1 MLPRFLNGACSAKRL
16 KRLLRTRRHTVQ
28 QTVGCRD
35 KYKSEATMKMQSGSL
50 SGTNAAVWKLLRR
63 TWLRV
68 IVALFV
74 AGFSASFVGAQG
86 TASND
91 EEYGKKIHE
100 YTTEPFFITTLV
112 DHLPASSTVPSPDK
126 ILGHIVGAPGFL
138 TYSKDIYRY
147 YDELAKASPRVKVFR
162 VGKSEEGRDFLLV
175 AVSDEANIAQL
186 DHLRDITAKLADP
199 RKISDADAKQLVAMG
214 KPFYWASGSI
224 HSPETGSPEMLME
237 LAYRLAVEDTPF
249 IENIRKNAIFLITPV
264 VEVDGHDRMVD
275 SWNYKKTYPDKP
287 QPDLVYWGHYV
298 QHDNNRDGIAMG
310 LKLSQM
316 MMQEF
321 FYWHP
326 QVLHDLH
333 EAEPYLYVSTGTGPY
348 NAWLDPIVV
357 SEWQKFAYNDVQ
369 GLTERGVVGVWTH
382 GFYDGWAPNYM
393 FYVANGHNSI
403 GRFYETEGNSTPETK
418 EVEVGPSATSR
429 TWFRPNP
436 PLPKVLWSLRD
447 NTNLEESGVL
457 LSLDYTAQHGQE
469 LLKDFY
475 EKSKRSVA
483 KATTE
488 GPAAWAIVNDGR
500 RPALAAQLANLL
512 QRQGVEVQKLEE
524 DFEVKDTVAAG
535 KPADGKADAKAEEQD
550 GDKSKKERSRKS
562 KEEAVAE
569 MPAETKG
576 TKLPL
581 GSYIIRMD
589 QPYSRMADMLLDT
602 QYYSTNDPRP
612 YDDTGWT
619 LGPLRNVKTVRITD
633 PAILKVPMTLVDT
646 NAKYD
651 GGGVIPP
658 HAEKGKA
665 PAVKFYV
672 INATGEPS
680 LATLRYRLKDVKF
693 FAAEDG
699 FEAGGQKFVAGSFIL
714 PMEGNPADLDM
725 RLNSAARELG
735 VRVASAESVPDVA
748 RHEVGVPRIALMHNW
763 TDTQNEGWF
772 RLALEETGVPYSY
785 ISDITVRNTPN
796 LREKY
801 DVILFPPTFYGLEQ
815 ILNGIPARKQ
825 ADGSEAGGPIPWE
838 TSSVTPNFGIIDH
851 APDIRGGLGY
861 DGVAHLKAFIEDGG
875 LFIPIGPSSH
885 LPIDLGITDTVSI
898 RDTHQLQAQGMIAR
912 ATVEDKASPITY
924 GYDDSLGVYFSQGP
938 VFSVSVG
945 GRFGRFFGAEGGA
958 SRPSGRGSLTDPD
971 IPQGRAWTPP
981 EPPVHRSRAEQ
992 ELYVNPDLRSYL
1004 SSFLPPPAL
1013 YPRVVLRFA
1022 DEKQLWISGMLAGAS
1037 ELADAPAIV
1046 DVPVGKGH
1054 VVLFATNPMWRQET
1068 QGEFMLLLNAA
1079 LNFDHLDAG
1088 RKMPAPKAEKSSS
1101 TAAQE

>member
-1 MLPRFLNGACSAKRL
+1 MMRNP
-16 KRLLRTRRHTVQ
+16 
-28 QTVGCRD
+28 
-35 KYKSEATMKMQSGSL
+35 SGNL
-50 SGTNAAVWKLLRR
+50 CEFAPSGRYLLRR
-63 TWLRV
+63 ISLL
-68 IVALFV
+68 AFAAFLF
-74 AGFSASFVGAQG
+74 ACSTGRLAGAQS
-86 TASND
+86 ARAND

-100 YTTEPFFITTLV
+100 FTTEPFFLTDLV
-112 DHLPASSTVPSPDK
+112 DHLPASATVPSPDK
-126 ILGHIVGAPGFL
+126 ILGHIVGAPDFL

-147 YDELAKASPRVKVFR
+147 YDELAKASPRVKVYR
-162 VGKSEEGRDFLLV
+162 VGKSEEGRDFLLI

-199 RKISDADAKQLVAMG
+199 RKITDADALQLIAGG

-249 IENIRKNAIFLITPV
+249 IQNIRKNAVFLITPI
-264 VEVDGHDRMVD
+264 VEVDGHDRVVD
-275 SWNYKKTYPDKP
+275 SWNYKKANPDKP

-316 MMQEF
+316 MMQDF

-333 EAEPYLYVSTGTGPY
+333 ESIPYLYVSTGTGPY
-348 NAWLDPIVV
+348 NAWLDPIVIN
-357 SEWQKFAYNDVQ
+357 EWQKFAYNDVE
-369 GLTERGVVGVWTH
+369 GLTERGVIGVWTH

-403 GRFYETEGNSTPETK
+403 GRFYETYGNSTPETK
-418 EVEVGPSATSR
+418 EAELPPSSTSR
-429 TWFRPNP
+429 AWFRPNP
-436 PLPKVLWSLRD
+436 PLPKVMWSLRN

-475 EKSKRSVA
+475 EKSKRSVL

-512 QRQGVEVQKLEE
+512 QKQGAEVQKLEQ
-524 DFEVKDTVAAG
+524 DFEVKEKAS
-535 KPADGKADAKAEEQD
+535 PAPKGGDAKAEGKT
-550 GDKSKKERSRKS
+550 GDNAKTEKSEKSKDEANAKKT
-562 KEEAVAE
+562 EEAKA
-569 MPAETKG
+569 TR
-576 TKLPL
+576 LPL

-589 QPYSRMADMLLDT
+589 QPYSRMVDMLLDT
-602 QYYSTNDPRP
+602 QYYSTSDPRP

-633 PAILKVPMTLVDT
+633 TAILKAPMTLVDT
-646 NAKYD
+646 AAKFE

-658 HAEKGKA
+658 HSEKGKVA
-665 PAVKFYV
+665 PAAKFYV

-680 LATLRYRLKDVKF
+680 LATLRFRLKDVKF

-699 FEAGGQKFVAGSFIL
+699 FEAAGQKFVPGTFIL
-714 PMEGNPADLDM
+714 PLEGNPADLDL
-725 RLNSAARELG
+725 RLNKAAHELG
-735 VRVASAESVPDVA
+735 VRVTSAESVPEVA

-772 RLALEETGVPYSY
+772 RLALEETGVPYAY
-785 ISDITVRNTPN
+785 ISDITVRNTAN

-801 DVILFPPTFYGLEQ
+801 DVILFPPTFFGLQQ
-815 ILNGIPARKQ
+815 ILNGIPARTGP
-825 ADGSEAGGPIPWE
+825 DGNEAGSPIPWQNSA
-838 TSSVTPNFGIIDH
+838 TTPNFGGVDE
-851 APDIRGGLGY
+851 AADIRGGLGF
-861 DGVAHLKAFIEDGG
+861 DGLAHLKKFIEDGG
-875 LFIPIGPSSH
+875 LFIPIGPSTH
-885 LPIDLGITDTVSI
+885 LPIELGMTDTVI
-898 RDTHQLQAQGMIAR
+898 INDTHQLQARGMIAR
-912 ATVEDKASPITY
+912 ATVEDKADPITY
-924 GYDDSLGVYFSQGP
+924 GYDDSVAVYFNQAP
-938 VFSVSVG
+938 VFKVSVA
-945 GRFGRFFGAEGGA
+945 GRFGAFFGGDAGG
-958 SRPSGRGSLTDPD
+958 SRPSGRGSMTDPD
-971 IPQGRAWTPP
+971 IPQGRAWTEP
-981 EPPVHRSRAEQ
+981 EAPVHRSKAEQ
-992 ELYVNPDLRSYL
+992 ELYVSPDLRSDL
-1004 SSFLPPPAL
+1004 SSFLPPASL

-1022 DEKQLWISGMLAGAS
+1022 GEKDLWISGMLAGGS

-1046 DVPVGKGH
+1046 DVPLGRGH

-1068 QGEFMLLLNAA
+1068 QGSFMLLLNAA
-1079 LNFDHLDAG
+1079 LNFDHLNAG
-1088 RKMPAPKAEKSSS
+1088 RKAPAPTGAKPP
-1101 TAAQE
+1101 AAASKP

>member
-1 MLPRFLNGACSAKRL
+1 MRIQSRSLSEFAAAKRN
-16 KRLLRTRRHTVQ
+16 LLRTIWLPL
-28 QTVGCRD
+28 G
-35 KYKSEATMKMQSGSL
+35 ATF
-50 SGTNAAVWKLLRR
+50 
-63 TWLRV
+63 
-68 IVALFV
+68 LF
-74 AGFSASFVGAQG
+74 AGFTAALAGAQG
-86 TASND
+86 TQAND
-91 EEYGKKIHE
+91 EEYGKKIRE
-100 YTTEPFFITTLV
+100 FTTEPYFITDLV
-112 DHLPASSTVPSPDK
+112 NHLPTSATVPSPDK

-138 TYSKDIYRY
+138 TYSKDIYSY

-199 RKISDADAKQLVAMG
+199 RKITDAEAQQLISIG

-237 LAYRLAVEDTPF
+237 LAYRLAVEDSPF

-275 SWNYKKTYPDKP
+275 SWNYKKANPDKP

-316 MMQEF
+316 MMSTF

-333 EAEPYLYVSTGTGPY
+333 ESIPYLYVSTGTGPY
-348 NAWLDPIVV
+348 NAWLDPIVI

-369 GLTERGVVGVWTH
+369 GLTERGIVGVWTH

-403 GRFYETEGNSTPETK
+403 GRFYETYGNSFPDTREAVLP
-418 EVEVGPSATSR
+418 PSDTSR

-436 PLPKVLWSLRD
+436 PLPKVMWSLRD
-447 NTNLEESGVL
+447 NTNLEESGLL

-469 LLKDFY
+469 LLHDFY
-475 EKSKRSVA
+475 EKSKRSVL

-524 DFEVKDTVAAG
+524 DFEVKETPSAAA
-535 KPADGKADAKAEEQD
+535 KPADGKADTSAESKEGEKAKRE
-550 GDKSKKERSRKS
+550 KSRKS
-562 KEEAVAE
+562 KAEAAEEKPEEA
-569 MPAETKG
+569 KG
-576 TKLPL
+576 TKIPL

-602 QYYSTNDPRP
+602 QYYSTSDPRP

-633 PAILKVPMTLVDT
+633 AAILKVPMTLVDT
-646 NAKYD
+646 SARFD

-658 HAEKGKA
+658 HSEKGKA
-665 PAVKFYV
+665 AAAAKFYA
-672 INATGEPS
+672 INATGEPN
-680 LATLRYRLKDVKF
+680 LATLRFRLKDVKF
-693 FAAEDG
+693 YAAEDG
-699 FEAGGQKFVAGSFIL
+699 FEVGGQKFVPGTFIL
-714 PMEGNPADLDM
+714 PLEGNPADLDL
-725 RLNSAARELG
+725 RLNAAARELG
-735 VRVASAESVPDVA
+735 VRVDSVESVPDVA
-748 RHEVGVPRIALMHNW
+748 RHEVAVPRIALMHNW

-815 ILNGIPARKQ
+815 IINGIPARKLS
-825 ADGSEAGGPIPWE
+825 DGNEAGGPIPWE
-838 TSSVTPNFGIIDH
+838 TTPTTPNFGLIDH
-851 APDIRGGLGY
+851 AADIRGGLGFE
-861 DGVAHLKAFIEDGG
+861 GVDHLKAFIEDGG
-875 LFIPIGPSSH
+875 LFIPIGPSTH

-898 RDTHQLQAQGMIAR
+898 KETRQLQARGMIAR
-912 ATVEDKASPITY
+912 ATVEDKADPITY
-924 GYDDSLGVYFSQGP
+924 GYDDSLGVYFNQGP
-938 VFSVSVG
+938 VFSVSVA
-945 GRFGRFFGAEGGA
+945 GRFGRFFAEDGGG

-971 IPQGRAWTPP
+971 IPQGRTWTPP
-981 EPPVHRSRAEQ
+981 APPVHRTRAEQ
-992 ELYVNPDLRSYL
+992 EFYVDPDLRSYL

-1022 DEKQLWISGMLAGAS
+1022 DEKDLWISGMLAGAS
-1037 ELADAPAIV
+1037 ELAEAPAIV
-1046 DVPVGKGH
+1046 DVPVGRGH

-1079 LNFDHLDAG
+1079 LNFDHLNAG
-1088 RKMPAPKAEKSSS
+1088 RKLPAAASEKAP
-1101 TAAQE
+1101 TAATKP

>member
-1 MLPRFLNGACSAKRL
+1 
-16 KRLLRTRRHTVQ
+16 
-28 QTVGCRD
+28 
-35 KYKSEATMKMQSGSL
+35 MQSGNL
-50 SGTNAAVWKLLRR
+50 REVNATAHRLLGKI
-63 TWLRV
+63 WLPA
-68 IVALFV
+68 IAALLL
-74 AGFSASFVGAQG
+74 AGFMAAFAGAQ
-86 TASND
+86 ANPAND

-100 YTTEPFFITTLV
+100 YTTEPFFSTALV
-112 DHLPASSTVPSPDK
+112 DHLPASTTVPSPDK

-199 RKISDADAKQLVAMG
+199 RKISDADAKQLISIG

-275 SWNYKKTYPDKP
+275 SWNYKKANPDKP

-316 MMQEF
+316 MMQNF

-333 EAEPYLYVSTGTGPY
+333 ESEPYLYVSTGTGPY

-403 GRFYETEGNSTPETK
+403 GRFYETYGNSTPETK
-418 EVEVGPSATSR
+418 EAELGPSATSR

-436 PLPKVLWSLRD
+436 PLPKVMWSLRD

-512 QRQGVEVQKLEE
+512 QRQGVEVQKLEQ
-524 DFEVKDTVAAG
+524 DFELKDAQSAG
-535 KPADGKADAKAEEQD
+535 AKSAEGKTDAKLEDKD
-550 GDKSKKERSRKS
+550 GGKTKKDNSRKS
-562 KEEAVAE
+562 KEEPNEEKPKEA
-569 MPAETKG
+569 KG

-602 QYYSTNDPRP
+602 QYYSTTDPRP

-619 LGPLRNVKTVRITD
+619 LGPLRNVKTLRITD
-633 PAILKVPMTLVDT
+633 AAILKAPMTLVDT
-646 NAKYD
+646 AAKFD

-658 HAEKGKA
+658 HSEKGKA
-665 PAVKFYV
+665 AASAKFYV
-672 INATGEPS
+672 INATGEPG
-680 LATLRYRLKDVKF
+680 LATLRFRLKDVKF
-693 FAAEDG
+693 YAAEDG
-699 FEAGGQKFVAGSFIL
+699 FEAGGQKFVPGTFIL
-714 PMEGNPADLDM
+714 PLEGNPADLDL
-725 RLNSAARELG
+725 RLNAAARELG
-735 VRVASAESVPDVA
+735 VRV
-748 RHEVGVPRIALMHNW
+748 
-763 TDTQNEGWF
+763 
-772 RLALEETGVPYSY
+772 
-785 ISDITVRNTPN
+785 
-796 LREKY
+796 
-801 DVILFPPTFYGLEQ
+801 
-815 ILNGIPARKQ
+815 
-825 ADGSEAGGPIPWE
+825 
-838 TSSVTPNFGIIDH
+838 
-851 APDIRGGLGY
+851 
-861 DGVAHLKAFIEDGG
+861 
-875 LFIPIGPSSH
+875 
-885 LPIDLGITDTVSI
+885 
-898 RDTHQLQAQGMIAR
+898 
-912 ATVEDKASPITY
+912 
-924 GYDDSLGVYFSQGP
+924 
-938 VFSVSVG
+938 
-945 GRFGRFFGAEGGA
+945 
-958 SRPSGRGSLTDPD
+958 
-971 IPQGRAWTPP
+971 
-981 EPPVHRSRAEQ
+981 
-992 ELYVNPDLRSYL
+992 
-1004 SSFLPPPAL
+1004 
-1013 YPRVVLRFA
+1013 
-1022 DEKQLWISGMLAGAS
+1022 
-1037 ELADAPAIV
+1037 
-1046 DVPVGKGH
+1046 
-1054 VVLFATNPMWRQET
+1054 
-1068 QGEFMLLLNAA
+1068 
-1079 LNFDHLDAG
+1079 
-1088 RKMPAPKAEKSSS
+1088 
-1101 TAAQE
+1101 

>member
-1 MLPRFLNGACSAKRL
+1 MR
-16 KRLLRTRRHTVQ
+16 
-28 QTVGCRD
+28 
-35 KYKSEATMKMQSGSL
+35 MQSGNL
-50 SGTNAAVWKLLRR
+50 REVNATAHRLLGKI
-63 TWLRV
+63 WLPA
-68 IVALFV
+68 IAALLL
-74 AGFSASFVGAQG
+74 AGFMAAFAGAQ
-86 TASND
+86 ANPAND

-100 YTTEPFFITTLV
+100 YTTEPFFSTALV
-112 DHLPASSTVPSPDK
+112 DHLPASTTVPSPDK

-199 RKISDADAKQLVAMG
+199 RKISDADAKQLISIG

-275 SWNYKKTYPDKP
+275 SWNYKKANPDKP

-316 MMQEF
+316 MMQNF

-333 EAEPYLYVSTGTGPY
+333 ESEPYLYVSTGTGPY

-403 GRFYETEGNSTPETK
+403 GRFYETYGNSTPETK
-418 EVEVGPSATSR
+418 EAELGPSATSR

-436 PLPKVLWSLRD
+436 PLPKVMWSLRD

-512 QRQGVEVQKLEE
+512 QRQGVEVQKLEQ
-524 DFEVKDTVAAG
+524 DFELKDAQSAG
-535 KPADGKADAKAEEQD
+535 AKSAEGKTDAKLEDKD
-550 GDKSKKERSRKS
+550 GGKTKKDNSRKS
-562 KEEAVAE
+562 KEEPNEEKPKEA
-569 MPAETKG
+569 KG

-619 LGPLRNVKTVRITD
+619 LGPLRNVKTLRITD
-633 PAILKVPMTLVDT
+633 AAILKAPMTLVDT
-646 NAKYD
+646 AAKFD

-658 HAEKGKA
+658 HSEKGKA
-665 PAVKFYV
+665 AASAKFYV

-680 LATLRYRLKDVKF
+680 LATLRFRLKDVKF
-693 FAAEDG
+693 YAAEDG
-699 FEAGGQKFVAGSFIL
+699 FEAGGQKFVPGTFIL
-714 PMEGNPADLDM
+714 PLEGNPADLDL
-725 RLNSAARELG
+725 RLNAAARELG
-735 VRVASAESVPDVA
+735 VRVTSAESVPDVA
-748 RHEVGVPRIALMHNW
+748 RHEVSVPRIALMHNW

-772 RLALEETGVPYSY
+772 RLALEETGVPYAY
-785 ISDITVRNTPN
+785 ISDITVRTTPD

-815 ILNGIPARKQ
+815 ILNGIPSRTN

-838 TSSVTPNFGIIDH
+838 QTSTTPNFGLIDH
-851 APDIRGGLGY
+851 AADIRGGLGY
-861 DGVAHLKAFIEDGG
+861 EGVAHLKKFIEDGG
-875 LFIPIGPSSH
+875 LFMPIGPSTH

-898 RDTHQLQAQGMIAR
+898 KDTHQLQARGMIAR
-912 ATVEDKASPITY
+912 ATVEDKADPITY
-924 GYDDSLGVYFSQGP
+924 GYDDSVGIYFNQGP
-938 VFSVSVG
+938 VFSVSVA
-945 GRFGRFFGAEGGA
+945 GRFGRFFADDGGG

-971 IPQGRAWTPP
+971 IPQGRPWTAP

-992 ELYVNPDLRSYL
+992 EVYVNPDLRSYL
-1004 SSFLPPPAL
+1004 SSFLPPPSL

-1022 DEKQLWISGMLAGAS
+1022 DEKSLWISGMLAGAS
-1037 ELADAPAIV
+1037 ELAEAPAIV
-1046 DVPVGKGH
+1046 DVPVGRGH

-1079 LNFDHLDAG
+1079 LNFDHLNAG
-1088 RKMPAPKAEKSSS
+1088 RKTPAPATEKDSS
-1101 TAAQE
+1101 TAAKP